1 MEVVGGEPK
10 DLAGF
15 GGDARGVGVGVVQS
29 GQGGR
34 DAAGEAWG
42 EGGGDGVDGVGCR

>member
-1 MEVVGGEPK
+1 MEVVGGVPE
-10 DLAGF
+10 DLPGF
-15 GGDARGVGVGVVQS
+15 GRDAGGVGVGVVQS

-34 DAAGEAWG
+34 DAAGEARG